1 MSERA
6 PRPLASGFGWLLLS
20 SALLAAVAAATV
32 WYQRGAVERA
42 VEASLGE
49 QIAAEAHLAAA
60 LVRQLSAEGLA
71 ERLRELP
78 LKRERRLT
86 VIAPDGLVLSDSEGD
101 VRWMDNHN
109 SRPEVVQ
116 ARRDGT
122 AVSHRRSDTTAAVH
136 LYAATVL
143 PDGRVVRVAAPLQ
156 VQAALVAALSLPVV
170 LSTALVL
177 TLGCGALLL
186 YHWRSRLRFGELV
199 EVSRAFADG
208 AFRRRAALA
217 GNDALANL
225 GRELNQLGERLEAS
239 LAEVAGQRRLLDGAL
254 GALAEGVACIDL
266 LDRVVYANPAYR
278 RLAAEGGEVAGQ
290 PFYNH
295 LPSAAVSQA
304 IAEQRAGRPPGDPA
318 ELLHQRKVLRA
329 TIADGGA
336 GVAVLVLHDLTEIKR
351 LESARRDFL
360 SAVSHELKTPLTS
373 IIGFTDTLLDGV
385 VDQDPGL
392 ARDFVQRI
400 ARHADRLAKLV
411 RDVLTINRLEQ
422 GTWEMRPEAVDLHEL
437 AVQVLDEQ
445 RPVAEER
452 GIACVCT
459 SPGRLEARLDGEIVR
474 QVVGNL
480 VSNAI
485 RYNRSQGRV
494 EVRLSAEA
502 DDRVAIAVADTGIG
516 IPPEHR
522 ERVFERFYR
531 VDAHRSRQTG
541 GTGLGLAIVKH
552 LVQLMGGAVAV
563 AGAEGGG
570 TVFTVTLP
578 RGGGGRALQGG

>member
-1 MSERA
+1 VSNPA
-6 PRPLASGFGWLLLS
+6 PRPLASGLGWLVLS
-20 SALLAAVAAATV
+20 FALLVVLAALTV
-32 WYQRGAVERA
+32 WYQRGVVERS

-60 LVRQLSAEGLA
+60 LVRALPEAELGQ
-71 ERLRELP
+71 RLLDLP
-78 LKRERRLT
+78 LSRERRLT
-86 VIAPDGLVLSDSEGD
+86 VVGLDGTVFSDSEAD

-109 SRPEVVQ
+109 SRPEVQQ

-122 AVSHRRSDTTAAVH
+122 AVSRRRSDTTGVVH
-136 LYAATVL
+136 LYAATTL

-156 VQAALVAALSLPVV
+156 IQAALVAGLTLPVV
-170 LSTALVL
+170 LSTTLVL
-177 TLGCGALLL
+177 MLGGGALLL
-186 YHWRSRLRFGELV
+186 YHWRSRVRFGELV
-199 EVSRAFADG
+199 EVSRAYADG
-208 AFRRRAALA
+208 AGQRRAAIA
-217 GNDALANL
+217 GNDALARL

-254 GALAEGVACIDL
+254 GALAEGVACIDR
-266 LDRVVYANPAYR
+266 LDRAVYANPAYR
-278 RLAAEGGEVAGQ
+278 RLAADGGEVLGQ
-290 PFYNH
+290 PFYHH
-295 LPSAAVSQA
+295 LPSAAVSNA
-304 IAEQRAGRPPGDPA
+304 VTEQRAGHPSGDPS
-318 ELLHQRKVLRA
+318 ELVHQRKVLRA
-329 TIADGGA
+329 AVADGGA
-336 GVAVLVLHDLTEIKR
+336 GVTVLVLHDLTELKR

-360 SAVSHELKTPLTS
+360 SAVSHELKTPLTA

-400 ARHADRLAKLV
+400 ARQADRLAKLV

-422 GTWEMRPEAVDLHEL
+422 GTWEMRPEEVDLREL
-437 AVQVLDEQ
+437 VDQVIDEQ
-445 RPVAEER
+445 RPTADER
-452 GIACVCT
+452 GIAMSCT
-459 SPGRLEARLDGEIVR
+459 GPERLLARQDGEIVR
-474 QVVGNL
+474 QVLGNL

-494 EVRLSAEA
+494 AVRLSEEPGE
-502 DDRVAIAVADTGIG
+502 RLEIAVEDTGIG

-552 LVQLMGGAVAV
+552 LVQLMGGTVGVAV
-563 AGAEGGG
+563 VEGGG
-570 TVFTVTLP
+570 SLFTVVIP
-578 RGGGGRALQGG
+578 RGAAGRPLQGG